1 LPLLRQA
8 PERYKPFK
16 QPCRMK
22 QKFNLILIFY
32 STFVIYGQNEVA
44 LKNDISFELYSKCFP
59 NLNQGSEIFEKY
71 PEMQK
76 FEFCSIFKCVAL
88 LAYQE
93 EFIQE
98 IGKARLRGIATQL
111 YREGNPVILISGM
124 DSSAIEIEENKNTKD
139 NDNIV
144 YVSVGECVIPN
155 YVWTAKE
162 VFNKQTRMLIEKN
175 KNGL

>member
-1 LPLLRQA
+1 M
-8 PERYKPFK
+8 
-16 QPCRMK
+16 RMK
-22 QKFNLILIFY
+22 FIVLVTFC
-32 STFVIYGQNEVA
+32 STFALYGQNEV
-44 LKNDISFELYSKCFP
+44 SFELFSKCFP
-59 NLNQGSEIFEKY
+59 NLNQGSEILEKY

-76 FEFCSIFKCVAL
+76 FGFCSIFKCINL

-98 IGKARLRGIATQL
+98 IGKARLIGIATQL

-124 DSSAIEIEENKNTKD
+124 DSSSTEIEENKNIKD
-139 NDNIV
+139 DNNIV

-162 VFNKQTRMLIEKN
+162 MFNKQTRMLIEKN